1 MLGSNSR
8 VTLAEVIAHY
18 VRSARDISDWVHA
31 MRKTVALAI
40 TVALFTAAAITLA
53 AKLPKPAAAQQPLDP
68 AIVTTHLLQMRDQE
82 ALP

>member
-1 MLGSNSR
+1 MLASSSR
-8 VTLAEVIAHY
+8 VTLAEVTAHY

-40 TVALFTAAAITLA
+40 LVAVLTAAAITLA
-53 AKLPKPAAAQQPLDP
+53 SKLPKSAAAQRSIDP
-68 AIVTTHLLQMRDQE
+68 AIVTTHLQQMRDQE